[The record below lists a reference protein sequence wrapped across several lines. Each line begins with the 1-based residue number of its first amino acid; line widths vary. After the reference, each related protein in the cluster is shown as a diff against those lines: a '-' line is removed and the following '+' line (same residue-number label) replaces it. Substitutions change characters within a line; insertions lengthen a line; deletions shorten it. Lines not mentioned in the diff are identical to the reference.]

1 MARMLIPNGRIAIPH
16 EYGLIFSR
24 NPHSNEVSFN
34 SYVANGAQE
43 GSSRPAARTQPLLPG
58 YFGPTSFVSPLTEDV
73 DLSDRH
79 TLSLNVESPQRV
91 LPPYWVHK
99 ISEVLLTL
107 GDFTAVEALLREY
120 YALSQS
126 AVIAAPF
133 ILNSLGPMKVM
144 CEESISNQKMDDL
157 ASSLTV
163 RIIHNT
169 SETFE
174 IPPSTKGRD
183 FHTLFTG
190 QSVRLEIVGILCG
203 LAGRARY
210 LGLARDKFTD
220 CRNSRTQ
227 YARKMLAACDAALYI
242 CKILTPLNDLT
253 IWLVHENLLLS
264 DLVNGDSSRF
274 IPLSSCSADFD
285 RSILLEPTG

>member
-1 MARMLIPNGRIAIPH
+1 M
-16 EYGLIFSR
+16 
-24 NPHSNEVSFN
+24 
-34 SYVANGAQE
+34 ANGTQE
-43 GSSRPAARTQPLLPG
+43 SASRPAARTQPLLPG

-107 GDFTAVEALLREY
+107 GDFTAVETLLREY

-133 ILNSLGPMKVM
+133 ILNSIGPMKSM
-144 CEESISNQKMDDL
+144 CEGISQNMDDL
-157 ASSLTV
+157 ISPTV
-163 RIIHNT
+163 RIIQNT
-169 SETFE
+169 SEIFE

-264 DLVNGDSSRF
+264 DLVNGDSSMF
-274 IPLSSCSADFD
+274 APIVLVLC
-285 RSILLEPTG
+285 